1 MEQEFTIIVQN
12 VNEAPVSSVFKST
25 GGQLSFPDNQP
36 RVNENSK
43 IGTQVGEIH
52 VTDKDAN
59 ESLVFSLDNDAGG
72 LFSVSRPS
80 LVTCFPVSELRQKP
94 AVLSIV
100 GGVLTRENF
109 QAETQKIFFYHW
121 WSLTKFGV
129 KRLESR
135 SILRLV
141 CGNWLKER
149 WPGQDPSVTV
159 NSEDVGIWAG
169 RLFSSHIRLD
179 CLGLAMFTA
188 FSLKYGYEILQIL

>member
-72 LFSVSRPS
+72 LFSVSSPS
-80 LVTCFPVSELRQKP
+80 LVTCFPVSELRQKQ

-100 GGVLTRENF
+100 GGVLPRENF
-109 QAETQKIFFYHW
+109 QAVYLTQKIFFYHW
-121 WSLTKFGV
+121 RSLTKFRV
-129 KRLESR
+129 KRLER
-135 SILRLV
+135 RRVHRLV
-141 CGNWLKER
+141 CGNR
-149 WPGQDPSVTV
+149 
-159 NSEDVGIWAG
+159 
-169 RLFSSHIRLD
+169 
-179 CLGLAMFTA
+179 
-188 FSLKYGYEILQIL
+188 